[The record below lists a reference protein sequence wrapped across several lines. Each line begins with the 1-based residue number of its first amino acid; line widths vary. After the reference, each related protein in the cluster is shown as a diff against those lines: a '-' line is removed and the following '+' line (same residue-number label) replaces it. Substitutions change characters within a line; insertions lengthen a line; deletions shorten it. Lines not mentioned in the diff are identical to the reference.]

1 MRTIKLAV
9 LLVTLLLGACT
20 STTVTQQQ
28 AANPM
33 ERGAKWALLPIVNHT
48 DVPQAGLRAET
59 IADVLLR
66 RRGIDNLRRYPPT
79 LNPDSLFEPA
89 ERKQAEDALAWAHE
103 QGMRYAVTGAV
114 DEWHYRVGIDGEPA
128 VGITLQIIDLKDN
141 DRVVWSA
148 AGAMSGTSRTAL
160 TAVAQRL
167 MVALLD
173 RAWLR

>member
-1 MRTIKLAV
+1 MKTIRFAILLA
-9 LLVTLLLGACT
+9 TLLLGACAS
-20 STTVTQQQ
+20 STFTQQ
-28 AANPM
+28 AASNPLD
-33 ERGAKWALLPIVNHT
+33 RGAKWAMLPIVNHT
-48 DVPQAGLRAET
+48 DVPQAGLRAESIT
-59 IADVLLR
+59 EVLLR
-66 RRGIDNLRRYPPT
+66 KRGIGNLKRYPPT

-128 VGITLQIIDLKDN
+128 VGMTLQVIDLKDN

-160 TAVAQRL
+160 TALAQE
-167 MVALLD
+167 LLDKLID
-173 RAWLR
+173 RAWLG